1 MNIKQFNTNNIEN
14 VKKLNPEIYKDS
26 MQISIPFFVLHK
38 LLFEKGEE
46 ILSKEFLLSQSE
58 LDVLGA
64 LYYAGGETYS
74 LAPTQLYDIMLFSSG
89 GMTKVLKKLE
99 EKQYI
104 QRVENNEDK
113 RSKLVQITKHGI
125 EVTIKALDK
134 VISYED
140 TYLSKLDKS
149 EQESFKKLLYKIL
162 D

>member
-14 VKKLNPEIYKDS
+14 VKKLSPEIYKDS
-26 MQISIPFFVLHK
+26 LQISIPFFVLHK

-64 LYYAGGETYS
+64 LYYAGGEKHS

-104 QRVENNEDK
+104 QRVENSEDK
-113 RSKLVQITKHGI
+113 RSKLVQITKLGI